1 MAEKTA
7 GNEEP
12 IIIKKI
18 IKKSGHAAA
27 HGGAWKVA
35 YADFVT
41 AMMCL
46 FLLLWLINVDPSSKS
61 AISSYFKQPTQ
72 SGPID
77 GNIFI
82 FGGAKRPGNPGK
94 LEGGSSFLEFQKLI
108 LSGNNK
114 KEVQK
119 RMQLEMKEQLEMTAD
134 EDLLDKIEF
143 NLVENGILI
152 EIKDTDTM
160 ESFKSGSAALTEQAT
175 TIIDKLANVMRDKI
189 SPVIV
194 AGHTDSKQ
202 FNYGNYD
209 NWNLSTDRAIAIKTR
224 LIYGGIDKTRF
235 ARIEGYADTQPKDPD
250 VPLSPNNRRM
260 TILLLQDG
268 ELETL
273 KPAYIDEQDDL
284 GKEVKEQ
291 RIQETAL
298 KQKGEFKAKEYQE
311 KSAGRPTQ
319 PLTLE
324 ELKRKKEREA
334 FRKRNPTPTGASSG
348 GGHGAAAPEGE
359 APAEEAK
366 PAASSGG
373 HGGGH

>member
-1 MAEKTA
+1 MANKPA
-7 GNEEP
+7 SNEEP

-108 LSGNNK
+108 ISGNNK
-114 KEVQK
+114 KEIQK
-119 RMQLEMKEQLEMTAD
+119 KMQQEMKEQLELTAD

-152 EIKDTDTM
+152 EIKDGDDL
-160 ESFKSGSAALTEQAT
+160 ESFRSGSAALTEQAT
-175 TIIDKLANVMRDKI
+175 TIIDKLANVIRDRI
-189 SPVIV
+189 SPIIV
-194 AGHTDSKQ
+194 TGHTDSKQ

-209 NWNLSTDRAIAIKTR
+209 NWNLSTDRAIAIKSR
-224 LIYGGIDKTRF
+224 LIYGGINKTRF
-235 ARIEGYADTQPKDPD
+235 ARIEGYSDTQPKNPD
-250 VPLSPNNRRM
+250 VPLSPSNRRI

-268 ELETL
+268 EIEKL
-273 KPAYIDEQDDL
+273 KPAYIDIQDDL
-284 GKEVKEQ
+284 GKDVKEQ
-291 RIQETAL
+291 RVEETAL
-298 KQKGEFKAKEYQE
+298 KQKGTFNAKAYKE
-311 KSAGRPTQ
+311 KSQGRPSQ

-324 ELKRKKEREA
+324 ELKRKKAREA
-334 FRKRNPTPTGASSG
+334 FKKQNPISAETSSAT
-348 GGHGAAAPEGE
+348 GHGG
-359 APAEEAK
+359 EEATAE
-366 PAASSGG
+366 PTAAKSSG

>member
-7 GNEEP
+7 ENEEP

-18 IKKSGHAAA
+18 IKKGGHAAA

-46 FLLLWLINVDPSSKS
+46 FLLLWLINVDPSAKS

-94 LEGGSSFLEFQKLI
+94 LEGGSSFLEFQKLV
-108 LSGNNK
+108 LDGNNK
-114 KEVQK
+114 KEMQK
-119 RMQLEMKEQLEMTAD
+119 KMQQEMKEQLEMTAD

-143 NLVENGILI
+143 NLVESGILI
-152 EIKDTDTM
+152 EIKDSDEL
-160 ESFKSGSAALTEQAT
+160 ESFRSGSAALTEQAT

-189 SPVIV
+189 SPIIV

-224 LIYGGIDKTRF
+224 LIYGGINKTRF
-235 ARIEGYADTQPKDPD
+235 ARVEGYADTQPKDPD
-250 VPLSPNNRRM
+250 VPLSPSNRRM
-260 TILLLQDG
+260 TILLLQEG
-268 ELETL
+268 ELEKL
-273 KPAYIDEQDDL
+273 KPVYIDAQDDL
-284 GKEVKEQ
+284 GKLVKEQ
-291 RIQETAL
+291 KILESQL
-298 KQKGEFKAKEYQE
+298 KQKGEYSAEEYAK
-311 KSAGRPTQ
+311 KSGGRPTQ

-334 FRKRNPTPTGASSG
+334 FRKRNPPSAEASAE
-348 GGHGAAAPEGE
+348 HGAEAAEEPA
-359 APAEEAK
+359 APAEGGAHG
-366 PAASSGG
+366 GG